1 MQKESPEIITA
12 IAIITIT
19 LLLLG
24 SLMTAF
30 LYIYHKRYRRHLLE
44 KEQLR
49 ISYERELLKAQLEIR
64 EQTFKNIS
72 QEIHDNI
79 GQVLSLA
86 KLNLS
91 TMDPSQPAGLEEKII
106 DSKKLVSQAIRD
118 LRNLSHGLNT
128 DYIADLG
135 LLRAIEHELE
145 SIRKTGGY
153 QTELNIEGT
162 VYSIDKQS
170 ELIIFRIIQESLNN
184 IVKHAVSQKIIIHLR
199 YRPEEL
205 VLSIRDDG
213 KGFDLTPLS
222 EPSNFNASFGLGIKN
237 MHNRARLIGA
247 GFLISSTLEEGTCV
261 MITVPAGNLNT

>member
-49 ISYERELLKAQLEIR
+49 ISYERELLKTQLEIR

-91 TMDPSQPAGLEEKII
+91 TMDPGLPDLEQKIN

-128 DYIADLG
+128 DYISDLG

-153 QTELNIEGT
+153 ATELITEGT

-184 IVKHAVSQKIIIHLR
+184 IVKHAASQKIIIYLR

-261 MITVPAGNLNT
+261 MITVPAGNLTT